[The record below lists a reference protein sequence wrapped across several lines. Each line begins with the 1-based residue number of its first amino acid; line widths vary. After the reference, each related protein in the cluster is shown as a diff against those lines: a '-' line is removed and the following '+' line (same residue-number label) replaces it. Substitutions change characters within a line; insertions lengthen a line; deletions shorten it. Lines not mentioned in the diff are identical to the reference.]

1 MIERD
6 IGGGI
11 VTRTFR
17 DGAVQRKVND
27 PNTGFLTVAQ
37 IMAMPAANRQALID
51 KKYIA
56 IYPRTPGNAERF
68 VVSAAFGKFDVIE
81 GVRVT
86 DAPVAKDEAY
96 ALAGIEMEA
105 PAIVDVPKPK
115 RKYTRKADK

>member
-1 MIERD
+1 MLERD

-17 DGAVQRKVND
+17 DGEIQRKSND
-27 PNTGFLTVAQ
+27 PKTGFLTAAQ

-68 VVSAAFGKFDVIE
+68 VIPAAFGKFEVIE

-86 DAPVAKDEAY
+86 DAPVAKDQAY
-96 ALAGIEMEA
+96 ALAGIEPEA
-105 PAIVDVPKPK
+105 PSPVE
-115 RKYTRKADK
+115 KAKTARRRAKL